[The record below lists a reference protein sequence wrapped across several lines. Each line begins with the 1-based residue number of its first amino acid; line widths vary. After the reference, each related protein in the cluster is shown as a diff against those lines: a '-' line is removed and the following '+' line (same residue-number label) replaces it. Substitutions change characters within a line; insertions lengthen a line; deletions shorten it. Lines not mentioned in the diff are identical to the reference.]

1 MNLERMISNAVLL
14 QGIASPTFGEQ
25 PRAFR
30 LRTMFEDVG
39 VTQLEMDPAGNLL
52 ASLTQDTA
60 PPLIVSAH
68 LDTVFNDQT
77 DLTLTRD
84 EDRLSGPGIGDNTIA
99 LAALV
104 ELASDLLTDPPGAD
118 VILVANVAE
127 EGLGNLAGMKAL
139 VDRFEH
145 RVRAY
150 IVLEGFS
157 QDTLVTRALSIR
169 RYRISAHTRGGHPWA
184 HSDRPSAIHL
194 LTQIA
199 QQLLTRRRDP
209 RSPMTVNIGRIQGG
223 RSINT
228 IAAEACMEA
237 DIRSTNVR
245 SLDRFEMFLFRN
257 CRQYNM
263 APDVVVRVEPIGSRP
278 SGEVAD
284 NHPLVR
290 SALHALHAA
299 GIAPVRLA
307 IGSTDAN
314 IPLSR
319 GYPAICMGLT
329 RGGGAHSL
337 EEYIEIRPLQ
347 RGYAALLTLVRSL
360 TSQDD

>member
-1 MNLERMISNAVLL
+1 MNLERMLSNAAIL

-30 LRTMFEDVG
+30 LQTMFEEAG
-39 VTQLEMDPAGNLL
+39 VTQLKIDSAGNLL
-52 ASLTQDTA
+52 AWLTIDTP

-68 LDTVFNDQT
+68 LDTVFCDQT
-77 DLTLTRD
+77 DLTLTRNG
-84 EDRLSGPGIGDNTIA
+84 DRLSGPGIGDNTIA

-104 ELASDLLTDPPGAD
+104 ELAADLIANPPGAD
-118 VILVANVAE
+118 VILAANVAE

-139 VDRFEH
+139 VDCFEH
-145 RVRAY
+145 NVRAY

-169 RYRISAHTRGGHPWA
+169 RYRINIHTRGGHPWA
-184 HSDRPSAIHL
+184 HPDRPSAIHL

-199 QQLLTRRRDP
+199 QLLLTRRRDP

-228 IAAEACMEA
+228 IAAEARMEL
-237 DIRSTNVR
+237 DIRSANVR
-245 SLDRFEMFLFRN
+245 SLEHYEKFLFQISRQFMDRN
-257 CRQYNM
+257 
-263 APDVVVRVEPIGSRP
+263 VEIHVEPIGARP

-284 NHPLVR
+284 DHPLVR
-290 SALHALHAA
+290 SAMRALHAA

-329 RGGGAHSL
+329 RGGGAHSM
-337 EEYIEIRPLQ
+337 EEYIEISPLK
-347 RGYAALLTLVRSL
+347 RGYAALLTLVHSL
-360 TSQDD
+360 TKLDD